1 MAFKTDYDFD
11 AEKIAY
17 RLRHK
22 SAEDV
27 ASDHR
32 RQVRVAAEDRLRRIQ
47 EQECGEDVSLFLT
60 EFSVA
65 ELESLLSIE
74 KDSEFEER
82 FYALLRPFFAA
93 MSDEEMED
101 FCA

>member
-47 EQECGEDVSLFLT
+47 EQDHVEIPARLVKWGCT
-60 EFSVA
+60 ELVRFS
-65 ELESLLSIE
+65 
-74 KDSEFEER
+74 
-82 FYALLRPFFAA
+82 
-93 MSDEEMED
+93 
-101 FCA
+101 